1 MSYIPN
7 GAFNAPTSDDLSVTR
22 LKVEDG
28 STAQASGD
36 EFTTTQSSS
45 SALTPQVMRITA
57 TEPIDITGMDVTV
70 SLGGVVTSVYEAA
83 SGVAG
88 GTFTAAPTPSTNL
101 RRPKAA
107 PFAAAVGGTFT
118 PSASAVR
125 QMTVSTGTS
134 GANLLSNTRSMRG
147 ILSLPVGTYY
157 VVTGLAQGVT
167 TFTGELTL
175 TVRRAV

>member
-7 GAFNAPTSDDLSVTR
+7 GAFNAPTSGDITVTR

-36 EFTTTQSSS
+36 EFTTTQSSTS
-45 SALTPQVMRITA
+45 SLTSQVMRITA
-57 TEPIDITGMDVTV
+57 TEPIDITGMDITV
-70 SLGGVVTSVYEAA
+70 ALGGVLVSLYDAA

-88 GTFTAAPTPSTNL
+88 GTFTASPVSSTNL

-107 PFAAAVGGTFT
+107 PFASAVGGTFT
-118 PSASAVR
+118 PSAAAVR

-134 GANLLSNTRSMRG
+134 GANLISNTRSMQG
-147 ILSLPVGTYY
+147 VLSLPVGTYY
-157 VVTGLAQGVT
+157 IVTGLVQGVT
-167 TFTGELTL
+167 TFTGELIL
-175 TVRRAV
+175 TARRAV